1 MRCFRTLLFGL
12 LVVGV
17 LAGCATTSTMQEQVG
32 LPTPQNPEYFA
43 HPYRLVALPIYLGGN
58 ILQYGIF
65 EPFYFALNAT
75 PKAYGLSLVEQQYLN
90 ERKAAWS
97 RTYDSYSSQ

>member
-1 MRCFRTLLFGL
+1 MRCFRTLLLGL

-17 LAGCATTSTMQEQVG
+17 LAGCATTGVTQEEVG
-32 LPTPQNPEYFA
+32 LATPQNPEYFA
-43 HPYRLVALPIYLGGN
+43 HPYRLVALPLYLGGN

-75 PKAYGLSLVEQQYLN
+75 PKAYGLSLVEQQYLS
-90 ERKAAWS
+90 EREAAWS
-97 RTYDSYSSQ
+97 RTYNSYFSK